1 LPGIFSFGV
10 TQTPFSPLLSGGYP
24 SVMTENRNPVVEYRA
39 RLFPYLLHLVG
50 DPHEADDLFQDLSV
64 AVLENP
70 SMLRRAGDVF
80 AYLRGVARHLA
91 SGRRRLHA
99 RTGESLRRWTEWAW
113 EADPGDDSAD
123 DDRRRQVA
131 ALHHCREA
139 LQETSRKLLALRY
152 DQGLDLKAISDALGS
167 TEGAVKMMFLRV
179 RQALAKCIRARLAGE
194 ANA

>member
-1 LPGIFSFGV
+1 MA
-10 TQTPFSPLLSGGYP
+10 GYA
-24 SVMTENRNPVVEYRA
+24 SVMTNPVLEYRA

-50 DPHEADDLFQDLSV
+50 NAHEAEDLFQDLSV

-70 SMLRRAGDVF
+70 SMLTRAGDVF

-91 SGRRRLHA
+91 SGRRRLQA

-123 DDRRRQVA
+123 EDRRRQVA
-131 ALHHCREA
+131 ALHHCREG
-139 LQETSRKLLALRY
+139 LQPTAQKLLTLRY
-152 DQGLDLKAISDALGS
+152 DQGLDLKAISDTLGS
-167 TEGAVKMMFLRV
+167 SEGAVKMMFLRV

-194 ANA
+194 AGA